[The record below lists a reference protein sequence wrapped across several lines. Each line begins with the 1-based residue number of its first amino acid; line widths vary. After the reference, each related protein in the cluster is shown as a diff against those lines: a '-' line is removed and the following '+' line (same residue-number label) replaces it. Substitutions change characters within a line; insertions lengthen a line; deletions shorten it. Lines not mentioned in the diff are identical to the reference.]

1 MPQKENEMNQVA
13 EKFMVAVDGRG
24 NDLVAALRRRYQKL
38 LARGI
43 QSPAFELRLPD
54 GNAALIG
61 VGEPRFTLDIAS
73 QRGLRAVASF
83 DELALAEAYMN
94 GDLDILGDMLA
105 SLKQRRLLS
114 DRHPLKYLMATYLEA
129 FFAGQVSSD
138 KR

>member
-1 MPQKENEMNQVA
+1 MDMIHVSKKLA
-13 EKFMVAVDGRG
+13 VAVDGRG

-38 LARGI
+38 LASGI

-54 GNAALIG
+54 GNSSLIG
-61 VGEPRFTLDIAS
+61 VGEPRFTLAIAS

-105 SLKQRRLLS
+105 SLKQRRLLT
-114 DRHPLKYLMATYLEA
+114 DRHPLKYLMAT
-129 FFAGQVSSD
+129 
-138 KR
+138 